1 MLPQSLQ
8 QINDDTNEDRTAQ
21 NPSYQQPFAMPPRP
35 PQNLKANFEVE
46 KHHQAE
52 APSAR
57 FGNQELQVSAP
68 EERTQAMPPV
78 SKNLTPAAKIAQNH
92 AMNDDFM
99 ANIRAKLDML
109 GQV

>member
-1 MLPQSLQ
+1 MLPQSLK
-8 QINDDTNEDRTAQ
+8 QINDDTNEDRSAQ

-35 PQNLKANFEVE
+35 PQNLKANFD
-46 KHHQAE
+46 AE
-52 APSAR
+52 QQQTEAHSAR
-57 FGNQELQVSAP
+57 FGNPELQVSIP
-68 EERTQAMPPV
+68 EENTQAMPQV
-78 SKNLTPAAKIAQNH
+78 SKNLTPAEKIAQSH